1 MTSFLAHNGVDWSE
15 SPKYLWPRPNE
26 EDREFWEGARRG
38 ELRIQH
44 CTTCGKHQHYPR
56 PHCIHCFATTVEYVE
71 AAGRGE
77 VHTFTVTYRN
87 DAPGFDAG
95 PYVFAIVE
103 TPEGVRMPGNVI
115 DVDPESVVV
124 GMPVEV
130 TFEAATDEISIP
142 QWRPV

>member
-1 MTSFLAHNGVDWSE
+1 MTENTISYQKPVPVPDSLTAPFWDAA
-15 SPKYLWPRPNE
+15 
-26 EDREFWEGARRG
+26 REGRLLVQR
-38 ELRIQH
+38 
-44 CTTCGKHQHYPR
+44 CMTCGKHQHYPR

-71 AAGRGE
+71 ASGRGE

-103 TPEGVRMPGNVI
+103 TAEGVRMPGNVI
-115 DVDPESVVV
+115 GVDPESVVV

-130 TFEAATDEISIP
+130 TFVPATAEISIP
-142 QWRPV
+142 QWRPVR